1 MPVTLR
7 PYQEDMVAKIRHA
20 FRTYKRV
27 LAVAPTGSGKTRTF
41 AYITQA
47 AADKGNRVIVMA
59 HRQEI
64 VTQISGAL
72 DDVGVRH
79 GRIQTG
85 HNLTDDPVQVAMVQT
100 LARRIEK
107 IPKPTLLVIDEA
119 HHGTSGAY
127 QKIAEAWPD
136 IKTLGVTATP
146 RRLDGKGLHR
156 CFDDLVQGPEMAD
169 LIAEGFLAGYILLAP
184 PQVADLTGIST
195 RMGDYS
201 TDELAEAMD
210 KSVITGDAV
219 NHYRTYLNG
228 KPAIVFCVTVEHAEH
243 VAAQF
248 RDAGYRAA
256 SVDGKMDR
264 AQRRSL
270 INGIGNGELNV
281 LTSCE
286 LISEGV
292 DVPVVAGAILLRP
305 TKSLGMYLQQVGRCL
320 RPKPD
325 GSKAIILDHV
335 GNALQHGV
343 PDMVRPWTLSD
354 KKKKDAPPPVSQ
366 CEVCYKV
373 FQTRPNWKKDA
384 ECGWSPPN
392 PEGCVLLPEPG
403 IGRAPPKQIE
413 GHLVEMTD
421 SPPWAGGIH
430 IPSARGRDWFA
441 LLRKADSHEKLQAI
455 ARVRGYKRGWVQYIL
470 KERSSG

>member
-72 DDVGVRH
+72 D
-79 GRIQTG
+79 
-85 HNLTDDPVQVAMVQT
+85 VQT

-184 PQVADLTGIST
+184 PQVADLTVIST

-373 FQTRPNWKKDA
+373 FQTRPNPA
-384 ECGWSPPN
+384 
-392 PEGCVLLPEPG
+392 
-403 IGRAPPKQIE
+403 
-413 GHLVEMTD
+413 
-421 SPPWAGGIH
+421 
-430 IPSARGRDWFA
+430 
-441 LLRKADSHEKLQAI
+441 
-455 ARVRGYKRGWVQYIL
+455 
-470 KERSSG
+470 